1 MSGRESQNQKFVGA
15 ASGGGEADGTEL
27 AGAVAQHVFRA
38 IGAAADDVQTV
49 FGGDAADVAALFLV
63 WALAETE
70 RCVGLP
76 LPHSKTKAVSHSLA
90 LNT

>member
-1 MSGRESQNQKFVGA
+1 MIVGA
-15 ASGGGEADGTEL
+15 ASGAGEADGTEL

-49 FGGDAADVAALFLV
+49 FGEDAADVAALFLV

-70 RCVGLP
+70 RCVAAP
-76 LPHSKTKAVSHSLA
+76 LPHLQGHSHTSIVCRYRC
-90 LNT
+90 